1 MGKETQ
7 KKGIRDLENLRMAVA
22 SANPE
27 EAVVDRIPNSD
38 NDVQFVARFT
48 CPEFT
53 ALCPITGQPD
63 FAHLVI
69 DYVPGDWLIE
79 SKGLKIYFASFRNMG
94 IFHESCTVMIGKR
107 LVEEVKPIWLRI
119 SGFWYPRGGIPIDV
133 WFQTGEAPKEVY
145 VPEPGVSSYRGRG

>member
-1 MGKETQ
+1 MPNQTTDILETFPNPNTE
-7 KKGIRDLENLRMAVA
+7 RD
-22 SANPE
+22 
-27 EAVVDRIPNSD
+27 
-38 NDVQFVARFT
+38 FT
-48 CPEFT
+48 IKIEIPEFSC
-53 ALCPITGQPD
+53 LCPKTGQPD

-79 SKGLKIYFASFRNMG
+79 SKGLKLYFASFRNMG